1 MSNFN
6 GITVM
11 FQMRNERR
19 VEAGGLAVGG
29 FGELDGG
36 GSGYMLGT
44 RMCYYRLLLLL
55 PLLPPS

>member
-36 GSGYMLGT
+36 GS
-44 RMCYYRLLLLL
+44 
-55 PLLPPS
+55 